1 MTTSMPASNRSL
13 LRLSSFW
20 VVCFVVWNLVVV
32 LNAAQWYAYD
42 TFAGHTGPILQYLGL
57 SMAVWYTRAALSPII
72 LWVASRYRLQQKGQ
86 VRALALYVC
95 VALAAGILTSAA
107 QAFTFQLAGSGRPV
121 QDQAVAAIVHRY
133 IGENDPRYQ
142 IVTGLVRSWN
152 YVLYNLLTYCMI
164 IGLVQAWY
172 YYEDSRRRELQA
184 LQLNAELAHTRLSLL
199 RMQLHPHFL
208 FNTLHSIATLFRY
221 DPDAAEDML
230 LRLSQ
235 LLRAFLEQEETPEI
249 PLEKELAFLECHLGI
264 EQVRFGDRLQ
274 SFVEVEPELLD
285 CAVPALILQP
295 LIENAIH
302 HGIGS
307 HEGSDAI
314 QVKAYLLQDRLHLDV
329 ININGVMDTTSQR
342 HRHGIGLRNTTSRL
356 QVLYEDRAT
365 FSLDRLEP
373 QGVAARISI
382 PVRRIPGSRIDGLGT
397 LK

>member
-1 MTTSMPASNRSL
+1 MTASMPASNRSL

-20 VVCFVVWNLVVV
+20 MVCFIVWNLVAV
-32 LNAAQWYAYD
+32 LNAVQWYTYD
-42 TFAGHTGPILQYLGL
+42 IFAGHTGPILQYLGL
-57 SMAVWYTRAALSPII
+57 SMAVWYTRAALSPAV
-72 LWVASRYRLQQKGQ
+72 LWVASRYRLQQKGKL
-86 VRALALYVC
+86 RALVLYIC
-95 VALAAGILTSAA
+95 VAFTAAILASAV
-107 QAFTFQLAGSGRPV
+107 QAFAFQLAGSGRPI
-121 QDQAVAAIVHRY
+121 QDKAVAAIVQRY
-133 IGENDPRYQ
+133 VGESDPRYQ
-142 IVTGLVRSWN
+142 VLTGLVRSWN

-184 LQLNAELAHTRLSLL
+184 LQLNAELAQTRLHLL

-208 FNTLHSIATLFRY
+208 FNTLHSVVTLFRY

-235 LLRAFLEQEETPEI
+235 LLRAFLEQDEKPEI
-249 PLEKELAFLECHLGI
+249 SLEKELAFLECHLGI
-264 EQVRFGDRLQ
+264 EQVRFGDRLE
-274 SFVEVEPELLD
+274 SSVDVAPELLD

-314 QVKAYLLQDRLHLDV
+314 QVKAYLSQDRLHLDV
-329 ININGVMDTTSQR
+329 ININGVMDAASQ
-342 HRHGIGLRNTTSRL
+342 HQKHGIGLRNTTSRL

-382 PVRRIPGSRIDGLGT
+382 PVRRIPGTRIGSLGT